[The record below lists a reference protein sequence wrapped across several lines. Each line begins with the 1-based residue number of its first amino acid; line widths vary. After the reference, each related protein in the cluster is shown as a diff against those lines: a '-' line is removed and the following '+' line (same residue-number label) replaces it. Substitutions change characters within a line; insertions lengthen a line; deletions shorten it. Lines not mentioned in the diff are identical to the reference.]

1 MKVLIPVAGAGTR
14 FRPHTYTQPKS
25 LIPVAGKPI
34 LAHIIDA
41 LVKAKFTEFVLVI
54 GYLGEKIMQFMHEK
68 YPTLPV
74 TFVEQPQREG
84 LGHAVWT
91 ARETFRHEK
100 NIFIALG
107 DTVFDI
113 DVDLM
118 LETPESCLGVKEVR
132 NPREFGIV
140 ELDSAG
146 FVKKLIE
153 KPKIPHSNLAIVGL
167 YKIKEVEA
175 LLSALEYNI
184 MNNIQTLG
192 EFQLADALQRMIESG
207 VKISTITVN
216 NWFDCGKKEV
226 LLETNA
232 MLLQRDHLYSVD
244 LPAYD
249 NTIIVHPVCI
259 GTGCTIDNSI
269 IGPYVT
275 IGDNS
280 VIMSSII
287 KDSIVG
293 NFSNLKD
300 IVVSH
305 SIIGSDTAITGVTR
319 QLNIGDN
326 AEINFS

>member
-34 LAHIIDA
+34 LGHIIDA
-41 LVKAKFTEFVLVI
+41 LIKAQFTEFVLVI
-54 GYLGEKIMQFMHEK
+54 GYLGEKIRQFIHEK
-68 YPTLPV
+68 YPSLRV

-91 ARETFRHEK
+91 ARKIIQDEK
-100 NIFIALG
+100 DIFIVLG

-113 DVDLM
+113 DVNLM
-118 LETPESCLGVKEVR
+118 IETPESCLGVQEVR

-167 YKIKEVEA
+167 YKIKEVEP
-175 LLSALEYNI
+175 LLAALEYNI
-184 MNNIQTLG
+184 THNIRTLG

-244 LPAYD
+244 LPPFD

-259 GTGCTIDNSI
+259 GNGCTIDNSI
-269 IGPYVT
+269 IGPFVT

-280 VIMSSII
+280 VILSSII

-293 NFSNLKD
+293 SFSNLKD
-300 IVVSH
+300 IVISH
-305 SIIGSDTAITGVTR
+305 SIIGSDTAITGVSR

>member
-34 LAHIIDA
+34 LGHIIDE
-41 LVKAKFTEFVLVI
+41 LVKAQFTEFVLVI
-54 GYLGEKIMQFMHEK
+54 GYLGEKIRQFIHEK
-68 YPTLPV
+68 YPTLRV

-91 ARETFRHEK
+91 AREIIRHEK
-100 NIFIALG
+100 DIFIVLG

-113 DVDLM
+113 DVNLM
-118 LETPESCLGVKEVR
+118 LETPVSCLGVQEVR

-140 ELDSAG
+140 ELDSEG

-167 YKIKEVEA
+167 YKIKEVEQ
-175 LLSALEYNI
+175 LLAALEYNI
-184 MNNIQTLG
+184 TRNIRTLG

-232 MLLQRDHLYSVD
+232 MLLHRDHLYSVD
-244 LPAYD
+244 LPPYD

-269 IGPYVT
+269 IGPFVT

-293 NFSNLKD
+293 SFSNLKD
-300 IVVSH
+300 IVISH
-305 SIIGSDTAITGVTR
+305 SIIGSDTAITGVSR

>member
-1 MKVLIPVAGAGTR
+1 MKVIIPVAGAGTR

-34 LAHIIDA
+34 LAHIIDS
-41 LVKAKFTEFVLVI
+41 LLKAGFTEFVLVI
-54 GYLGEKIMQFMHEK
+54 GYLGEKIRQFIHEK
-68 YPTLPV
+68 YPELRV
-74 TFVEQPQREG
+74 TFVEQTQREG

-91 ARETFRHEK
+91 ARK
-100 NIFIALG
+100 VIKDDADIFIALG

-113 DVDLM
+113 DVNLM
-118 LETPESCLGVKEVR
+118 LETPTSCLGVQEVR
-132 NPREFGIV
+132 NPRDFGIV
-140 ELDSAG
+140 ELDSKG

-175 LLSALEYNI
+175 LLAALDHNI
-184 MNNIQTLG
+184 KNNIRTLG
-192 EFQLADALQRMIESG
+192 EFQLADGLQIMIENG

-226 LLETNA
+226 LLETNV

-244 LPAYD
+244 LPPYD

-259 GTGCTIDNSI
+259 GTGCQIDNSI

-280 VIMSSII
+280 VINSSIV
-287 KDSIVG
+287 KNSIIG
-293 NFSNLKD
+293 SFSNLRD
-300 IVVSH
+300 VVISH
-305 SIIGSDTAITGVTR
+305 SIIGSDTSITGVSR